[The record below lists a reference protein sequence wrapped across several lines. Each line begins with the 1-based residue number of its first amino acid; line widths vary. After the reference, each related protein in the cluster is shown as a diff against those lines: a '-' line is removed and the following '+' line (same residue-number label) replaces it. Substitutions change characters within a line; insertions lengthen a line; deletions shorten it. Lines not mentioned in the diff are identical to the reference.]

1 MRLDPKPV
9 LVLID
14 KSEHFF
20 NWRSS
25 SAWAKKADAVFRI
38 SLARRSS
45 LTSRLSAFISSPLPV
60 LSPFR
65 RPSSMSAYLTQRRN
79 GSVVQPIFSATE
91 QVAAQRDECSCNACS
106 NSRTA
111 RSLTSGEYRFVFMTP
126 VSQLLESPG
135 NPGRFSSVMI
145 TRRRLKRVK
154 GWSPNK
160 RHWWPLQTKNADRL
174 NNNSPTRLCLPLA
187 PNRGRNRCNNAVPI

>member
-1 MRLDPKPV
+1 VRAVDAQVFFECPLNLGLELLIAKRACRLKLWVGLPSLVCVLARRTQRQLGAMRLDPKPV

-14 KSEHFF
+14 KGDHFF

-135 NPGRFSSVMI
+135 NPGRF
-145 TRRRLKRVK
+145 
-154 GWSPNK
+154 
-160 RHWWPLQTKNADRL
+160 NAF
-174 NNNSPTRLCLPLA
+174 
-187 PNRGRNRCNNAVPI
+187 